1 MPDFAE
7 KSFSSGLQQLNL
19 SLDSTRQQKLI
30 EFLLFLQKWNRH
42 YNLTAITELDE
53 MISHHL
59 LDSLS
64 IAPYINGSIILD
76 VGTGAGFPG
85 IPLAVYFPEKH
96 WFLLDSNGKKTRF
109 LIQAKA
115 EFDLNNAEVINQRVE
130 AWRPLQKFDTIVARA
145 FGPIHQIL
153 KQTQHL
159 LNSNGYW
166 LLMKGAV
173 SADELQTLNLAYS
186 LQPLAI
192 PGVNSTRNVLIIKNN
207 KN

>member
-1 MPDFAE
+1 MPDFAA
-7 KSFSSGLQQLNL
+7 KLFSSGLQQLNL
-19 SLDSTRQQKLI
+19 SLDSSRQQKLI

-42 YNLTAITELDE
+42 YNLTAITDLDE

-64 IAPYINGSIILD
+64 IAPYINGNIILD

-96 WFLLDSNGKKTRF
+96 WVLLDSNGKKTRF

-115 EFDLNNAEVINQRVE
+115 EFELNNVEVINQRVE
-130 AWRPLQKFDTIVARA
+130 AWRPLQQFDTIVARA
-145 FGPIHQIL
+145 LGPIHQIL
-153 KQTQHL
+153 NQTQHL

-173 SADELQTLNLAYS
+173 SADELQTLNLPYS
-186 LQPLAI
+186 LQSLVI
-192 PGVNSTRNVLIIKNN
+192 PGVNSTRSVLIIK
-207 KN
+207 K